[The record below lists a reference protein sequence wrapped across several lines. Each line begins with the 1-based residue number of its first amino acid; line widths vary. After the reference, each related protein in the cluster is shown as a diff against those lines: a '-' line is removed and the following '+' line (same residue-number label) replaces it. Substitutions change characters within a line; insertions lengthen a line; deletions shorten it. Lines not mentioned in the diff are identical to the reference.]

1 MSDNEF
7 LELLQAHPELW
18 ETVLR
23 VLRELEIGRAHV

>member
-7 LELLQAHPELW
+7 FALLQEHPELW

-23 VLRELEIGRAHV
+23 VLQEFETKTIV

>member
-23 VLRELEIGRAHV
+23 VLREFDAKNVA

>member
-7 LELLQAHPELW
+7 LNLLQAHPELW

-23 VLRELEIGRAHV
+23 VLREFDAKNVA

>member
-18 ETVLR
+18 ETVLH
-23 VLRELEIGRAHV
+23 VLLEFDAKTVA

>member
-7 LELLQAHPELW
+7 LDLLQAHPELW

-23 VLRELEIGRAHV
+23 VLLEFDAKTVA

>member
-7 LELLQAHPELW
+7 LDLLQAHPELW

-23 VLRELEIGRAHV
+23 VLQEFDAKNVA

>member
-7 LELLQAHPELW
+7 LDLLQAHPELW

-23 VLRELEIGRAHV
+23 VLREFDAKNVA